1 MAKKLTAAE
10 ARYSRFKIMMRDPRL
25 SPTDEDEVRA
35 IGQQLRKAARAKYFG
50 TGIASFITGILTL
63 ILIVGFL
70 ILPVSIIVLVQGFRE
85 LRFLRMCEER
95 YIENREW
102 EKEYAYG

>member
-25 SPTDEDEVRA
+25 SPNDENEVRA

-50 TGIASFITGILTL
+50 TGVAGIIAGILSL
-63 ILIVGFL
+63 VLIVGF
-70 ILPVSIIVLVQGFRE
+70 ILLPLSIIAIFQGVRE
-85 LRFLRMCEER
+85 VRLLRMCEER

-102 EKEYAYG
+102 EKGYAYG